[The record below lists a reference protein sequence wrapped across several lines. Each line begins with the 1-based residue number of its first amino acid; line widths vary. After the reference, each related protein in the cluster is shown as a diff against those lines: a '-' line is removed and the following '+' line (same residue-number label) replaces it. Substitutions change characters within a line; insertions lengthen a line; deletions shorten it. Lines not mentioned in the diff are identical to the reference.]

1 MDDARDRVRTGRTGA
16 GADAAW
22 RLAWAVAALVPATF
36 LVLFFAWPAATLI
49 ARGFHDG
56 TSWTLDGFQRVF
68 SSPRT
73 WRIIRFT
80 LGMAATA
87 TAVCVALGIPGA
99 FLLYRRRFP
108 GRRALR
114 ALVMVPFVLPTVVV
128 GVAFGSL
135 FRPGGPLG
143 FLGLTDHWLAILLAM
158 VFFNYSVIVRT
169 VGTFWRRLDP
179 RLGEA
184 ARVLGAGPVRRFLTV
199 TLPALGPAIAA
210 GASLTFLFCASS
222 FGIVMVLGGVRYST
236 IETEIW
242 YQTTQLLD
250 LPAAAA
256 LSIAQLVVLTALL
269 LLTNAWQRC
278 TGRAGRLHIDETAL
292 ARATWRGDWPVIV
305 VTAVVGLGL
314 LTAPVANL
322 VVLSLRSRGAW
333 SLGNYANLFSG
344 TGVAA
349 SAPVGR
355 ALWNSLWIALAAAAL
370 ALLMGVLV
378 SLVASRRPPQAWAGR
393 ALWAV
398 DGLFLL
404 PLGVSAVT
412 VGFGYLITLN
422 RPPLDLRSSL
432 LLIPIAQAV
441 VALPLVV
448 RSLLPTLRALDP
460 RQLEAARTL
469 GAGPWRALATIE
481 FPQLWGGL
489 GLAAGF
495 AFASSLGEFGATSFL
510 SRPDNPTLPVLI
522 FRLFGRP
529 GADNY
534 GMALAAAVVLAAL
547 TAVIMAVSEGGRNK
561 GVASW

>member
-1 MDDARDRVRTGRTGA
+1 MDDARDRVRMKGTGA
-16 GADAAW
+16 DVAW
-22 RLAWAVAALVPATF
+22 RLAWVAAALVPAAF

-56 TSWTLDGFQRVF
+56 ASWTLDGLQLVF
-68 SSPRT
+68 SSSRT
-73 WRIIRFT
+73 WRIIAFT
-80 LGMAATA
+80 LGMAAAA

-114 ALVMVPFVLPTVVV
+114 AMVMVPFVLPTVVV

-135 FRPGGPLG
+135 FRRGGPLG
-143 FLGLTDHWLAILLAM
+143 FLGLEDHWLAILLAM

-184 ARVLGAGPVRRFLTV
+184 AHVLGAGPVRRFLTV

-222 FGIVMVLGGVRYST
+222 FGIVMVLGGVKYST

-269 LLTNAWQRC
+269 LLTNTWQRR
-278 TGRAGRLHIDETAL
+278 TGRAGRLGIDETVL
-292 ARATWRGDWPVIV
+292 ARATWRADWPVIT
-305 VTAVVGLGL
+305 VTSLVGLGL
-314 LTAPVANL
+314 LTAPMVNL

-333 SLGNYANLFSG
+333 SLGNYVNLFSG

-355 ALWNSLWIALAAAAL
+355 ALGNSLWIALAAAAL

-378 SLVASRRPPQAWAGR
+378 SLVASRRPPQAWAR
-393 ALWAV
+393 RTLWAV

-460 RQLEAARTL
+460 RQLEAARML

-495 AFASSLGEFGATSFL
+495 AFATSLGEFGATSFL

-547 TAVIMAVSEGGRNK
+547 TAVIMAVSEGGSNK

>member
-1 MDDARDRVRTGRTGA
+1 MVATLIPA
-16 GADAAW
+16 G
-22 RLAWAVAALVPATF
+22 F

-56 TSWTLDGFQRVF
+56 TSWTLDGLVRVF
-68 SSPRT
+68 ASSRT
-73 WRIIRFT
+73 WRIIAFT
-80 LGMAATA
+80 LGMASAAT
-87 TAVCVALGIPGA
+87 VLCVVLGLPGA

-108 GRRALR
+108 GRRWLR
-114 ALVMVPFVLPTVVV
+114 ALIMVPFVLPTVVV

-135 FRPGGPLG
+135 FRRSGPLG
-143 FLGLTDHWLAILLAM
+143 FLGLADHWTAILLAM

-179 RLGEA
+179 RLTEA
-184 ARVLGAGPVRRFLTV
+184 ARVLGASPVRRFATV

-222 FGIVMVLGGVRYST
+222 FGIVMVLGGVKYST

-256 LSIAQLVVLTALL
+256 LSIAQLVVLSVLL
-269 LLTNAWQRC
+269 LVTNTWQRR
-278 TGRAGRLHIDETAL
+278 TGRASRLTIDEDAL
-292 ARATWRGDWPVIV
+292 PRATWRADWAAIV
-305 VTAVVGLGL
+305 CTAAVGIGL
-314 LTAPVANL
+314 LAAPMVNL
-322 VVLSLRSRGAW
+322 VTMSLRSGGAW
-333 SLGNYANLFSG
+333 TFTNYGKLFSG
-344 TGVAA
+344 GGPA
-349 SAPVGR
+349 STPSVGR
-355 ALWNSLWIALAAAAL
+355 ALLNSAWIALVAAVL
-370 ALLMGVLV
+370 ALVLGVLV
-378 SLVASRRPPQAWAGR
+378 SLVASRRPTHPWGR
-393 ALWAV
+393 RVLWAV

-432 LLIPIAQAV
+432 VLIPIAQAV

-460 RQLEAARTL
+460 RQLEAARIL
-469 GAGPWRALATIE
+469 GAGQWRALATIE
-481 FPQLWGGL
+481 FPQLWSGL

-495 AFASSLGEFGATSFL
+495 AFATSLGEFGATSFL

-534 GMALAAAVVLAAL
+534 GMALAASVVLAAL
-547 TAVIMAVSEGGRNK
+547 TAVIMAVSEGGRSK

>member
-1 MDDARDRVRTGRTGA
+1 MTAPCRPDRYGW
-16 GADAAW
+16 W
-22 RLAWAVAALVPATF
+22 RLGWVVAALLPATF
-36 LVLFFAWPAATLI
+36 LAVFFAWPAATLV

-56 TSWTLDGFQRVF
+56 SSWTLAGLARVF
-68 SSPRT
+68 ASERT
-73 WRIIRFT
+73 WRIIGFT
-80 LGMAATA
+80 LGMAAAA
-87 TAVCVALGIPGA
+87 TLACVVLGLPGA

-108 GRRALR
+108 GRRWLR

-135 FRPGGPLG
+135 FRRGGPLG
-143 FLGLTDHWLAILLAM
+143 FLDLGEHWLAILLAM
-158 VFFNYSVIVRT
+158 VFFNYSVVVRT

-179 RLGEA
+179 RLTEA
-184 ARVLGAGPVRRFLTV
+184 ARVLGASAPRRFLTV
-199 TLPALGPAIAA
+199 TLPALGPAVAA

-256 LSIAQLVVLTALL
+256 LSIVQLVVLTVLL
-269 LLTNAWQRC
+269 LVTNSWQRR
-278 TGRAGRLHIDETAL
+278 TERARRLHTDDSGL
-292 ARATWRGDWPVIV
+292 LPATWRSDWPAIV
-305 VTAVVGLGL
+305 VTVAVGVL
-314 LTAPVANL
+314 LLAAPLANL
-322 VVLSLRSRGAW
+322 VALSFRVRDGWGLR
-333 SLGNYANLFSG
+333 NYAHLV
-344 TGVAA
+344 TGQGPTAV
-349 SAPVGR
+349 PVSR
-355 ALWNSLWIALAAAAL
+355 ALLNSLWIAAAAAAL
-370 ALLMGVLV
+370 ALALGVLV
-378 SLVASRRPPQAWAGR
+378 SLVASRRPRRPWGRR

-432 LLIPIAQAV
+432 ALIPIAQAV

-481 FPQLWGGL
+481 LPRLWGGL

-495 AFASSLGEFGATSFL
+495 AFATSLGEFGATSFL

-529 GADNY
+529 GPDNY
-534 GMALAAAVVLAAL
+534 GMALAASVVLAAL
-547 TAVIMAVSEGGRNK
+547 TATIMALSEGGRSRE
-561 GVASW
+561 VATL